1 MRRALVILPL
11 TLALAGSG
19 AVAAGKQASAPVAS
33 ASAKHAVVKT
43 RHGSL
48 GTYLVDSRG
57 RTLYLFR
64 KDTGRR
70 SRCSGDCAQAWPP
83 MTTRARPRARG
94 GARASML
101 STSRRGN
108 GKRQVVYNGHPLYR
122 YAFDSSPG
130 ETNGQGSTAFGG
142 RWYVVA
148 PSGKAITS
156 SAGPPSSYPY

>member
-11 TLALAGSG
+11 TLALAGCG
-19 AVAAGKQASAPVAS
+19 AAAAGKQASAPVAS
-33 ASAKHAVVKT
+33 TSAKHAVVKT
-43 RHGSL
+43 RHGNL
-48 GTYLVDSRG
+48 GTFLVDSSG

-70 SRCSGDCAQAWPP
+70 SRCSGACAQAWPP
-83 MTTRARPRARG
+83 VTTSARPRARG
-94 GARASML
+94 GARASLL

-130 ETNGQGSTAFGG
+130 QTNGQGRNAFGG
-142 RWYVVA
+142 RWYVVT

-156 SAGPPSSYPY
+156 SAAPPPSPY